1 MLDRLTSMAVFVRA
15 ADLGSFAA
23 AATVLGL
30 SPPMVA
36 KHVVSLE
43 DRLGAR
49 LLNRTTRK
57 QVLTELGRAYHERC
71 KLILAEAD
79 AAEALAQDMRAVPR
93 GRLRV
98 NAPVTFGSHSLV
110 PVVTRYLRAYPQVEV
125 DLSLSDRLVDLVE
138 DGYEAIIRLGPV
150 ADTSLVARPLAPY
163 RLVACA
169 SPAYLAERGTPA
181 VPADLAAHE
190 CLGFAYWSGPLRR
203 HWRFSRGGHEWDA
216 PVTGRLQVNDWKA
229 LLRAALDG
237 FGIALGPEVALAEEL
252 RGGRLVRILPGYEG
266 PSRPMHLLYAADR
279 RMTPK
284 LRGFI
289 DAVLAEFGTAAR

>member
-23 AATVLGL
+23 AATVMGL
-30 SPPMVA
+30 SPQMVA
-36 KHVVSLE
+36 KHVISLE

-71 KLILAEAD
+71 KMILAEAD

-110 PVVTRYLRAYPQVEV
+110 PLVTRYLRAHPQVEV

-138 DGYEAIIRLGPV
+138 DGYEAVIRLGPV
-150 ADTSLVARPLAPY
+150 ADTMLVARPLASY
-163 RLVACA
+163 RLIACA
-169 SPAYLAERGTPA
+169 SPAYLAARGTPA
-181 VPADLAAHE
+181 APADLASHE

-203 HWRFSRGGHEWDA
+203 QWRFSREGREWDA

-252 RGGRLVRILPGYEG
+252 RDGRLVRILPGYEG

-289 DAVLAEFGTAAR
+289 DAVLAEFGTTAR

>member
-15 ADLGSFAA
+15 ADLGSFSA
-23 AATVLGL
+23 AATVMGL
-30 SPPMVA
+30 SPQMVA
-36 KHVVSLE
+36 KHVISLE

-79 AAEALAQDMRAVPR
+79 AAEALAQDMQAVPR

-110 PVVTRYLRAYPQVEV
+110 PLVTRYLRAHPQVEV

-138 DGYEAIIRLGPV
+138 DGYEAVIRLGPV
-150 ADTSLVARPLAPY
+150 ADTMLVARPLAPY
-163 RLVACA
+163 RLIACA
-169 SPAYLAERGTPA
+169 SPAYLAARGTPA
-181 VPADLAAHE
+181 APADLASHE

-203 HWRFSRGGHEWDA
+203 QWRFSREGREWDA

-252 RGGRLVRILPGYEG
+252 RDGRLVRILPGYEG

-289 DAVLAEFGTAAR
+289 DAVLAEFGTTAR